1 RDIHLIET
9 PASGK
14 GEPTTTKISV
24 RQTSPQHF
32 DITIADTTYT
42 NVTSDFSPSSNTLTS
57 FYPHT
62 RLSTTLI
69 RHEDSLTLFHLGRQY
84 RFKLAMP
91 AWTKKALGVKDVAN
105 SVLAPM
111 PCKVLRV
118 EVEEGQEVK
127 KDQPLVVIESMKMET
142 VIRSPSHGV
151 VKRIVHGKGD
161 LCKAGTAL
169 VEFEDPGEEGG
180 KQ

>member
-1 RDIHLIET
+1 
-9 PASGK
+9 
-14 GEPTTTKISV
+14 
-24 RQTSPQHF
+24 
-32 DITIADTTYT
+32 
-42 NVTSDFSPSSNTLTS
+42 LTS

-62 RLSTTLI
+62 RLATTFI
-69 RHEDSLTLFHLGRQY
+69 RDEDRLTLFHLGRQH
-84 RFKLAMP
+84 RLKLAMP
-91 AWTKKALGVKDVAN
+91 EWTKKALGVKDVAN

-127 KDQPLVVIESMKMET
+127 KDQALVVIESMKMET
-142 VIRSPSHGV
+142 VIRSPSHGI

-169 VEFEDPGEEGG
+169 VEFEEPDAEAES
-180 KQ
+180 K